1 MRVQTP
7 RAAPATLLAISIL
20 ALSIAGCSSDEPGD
34 DGQRDA
40 PRADHLDDPPENRP
54 KPRWKR
60 PGHQPSAPGP
70 LRGDRDRGRSP
81 AIPAAAQRA
90 TVTGVVDGDTLE
102 LAGLG
107 SSRLIGVDTPEV
119 YGGAECFGSSASAF
133 TERRLPTGAPVFY
146 EHGAE
151 RTDRYGRVL
160 VYVWLPGG
168 TFFNAL
174 LANEGYA
181 VTLTI
186 PPNDDFAGLFRRL
199 AAAAR
204 RADRGLWAPG
214 TCAGNPDAPVG
225 GASTGDSGGGSGP
238 GSGGGAPPA
247 SGADRDC
254 ADFVSQS
261 EAQRYFRAKGGPGSD
276 PDYLDGDGDGVA
288 CEDLP

>member
-1 MRVQTP
+1 MGVPTP
-7 RAAPATLLAISIL
+7 RAAPATLLGICIL
-20 ALSIAGCSSDEPGD
+20 ALGVGCSSDEPGG

-40 PRADHLDDPPENRP
+40 PRADHLDDPPDNRP
-54 KPRWKR
+54 KPARKR
-60 PGHQPSAPGP
+60 QAHEPRKPRPR
-70 LRGDRDRGRSP
+70 RGDRGKAGEPS
-81 AIPAAAQRA
+81 IPATATRAA
-90 TVTGVVDGDTLE
+90 VTGVVDGDTVE

-119 YGGAECFGSSASAF
+119 YGGAECFGSRASGF
-133 TERRLPTGAPVFY
+133 TKRELPPGTPVFY

-151 RTDRYGRVL
+151 RTDRYGRDL

-174 LANEGYA
+174 LAKEGYA

-186 PPNDDFAGLFRRL
+186 APNDDFAGLFRRL
-199 AAAAR
+199 AASAR
-204 RADRGLWAPG
+204 SADRGLWAPSACG
-214 TCAGNPDAPVG
+214 GNPDAPV
-225 GASTGDSGGGSGP
+225 A
-238 GSGGGAPPA
+238 GSGGGGGSDSGGSPPVTA
-247 SGADRDC
+247 GDRDC
-254 ADFVSQS
+254 ADFASQS